1 MAASRHGPVQQ
12 SAYVLEPT
20 VCLLF
25 VFSNFNMI
33 SQIVIYAIIS
43 KIYLYNPCILNSEML

>member
-1 MAASRHGPVQQ
+1 MKRVQQ

-20 VCLLF
+20 MCLVF
-25 VFSNFNMI
+25 VFSNCSMI

-43 KIYLYNPCILNSEML
+43 KSIFIYSGYTQ